1 MKTGQWIFALS
12 AIMLLVLSPLAAGCL
27 SVPGPESQKK
37 TPTIT
42 AAVTRSPQATT
53 PATTAVQR
61 TAMTTVTIATAAA
74 TTTPAT
80 IATTGTMGNVW
91 YAPATC
97 TERGGFLV
105 LPGQQCPGTWL
116 AATNTFSC
124 CSVKPVTASGGDRVL
139 TAVPFT
145 MTVNIDDN
153 LGSIQP

>member
-61 TAMTTVTIATAAA
+61 TAVTMATAAA

-80 IATTGTMGNVW
+80 IATTGTPGNAR

-105 LPGQQCPGTWL
+105 LPGQQCPGAWL

-124 CSVKPVTASGGDRVL
+124 CSVKPVTAAGGDRAL